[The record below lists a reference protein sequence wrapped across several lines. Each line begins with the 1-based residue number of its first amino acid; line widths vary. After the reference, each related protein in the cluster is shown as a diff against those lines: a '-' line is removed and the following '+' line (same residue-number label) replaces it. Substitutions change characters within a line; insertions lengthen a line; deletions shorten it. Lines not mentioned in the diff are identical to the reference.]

1 MSFAGVSKNIKIT
14 VNFNFY
20 QIPIFDCALEYG
32 LFHGKNT
39 MKTAKKSDRK
49 QRVAVNTQI
58 NEMRHQVSSNWHD
71 MKTKL
76 DKVLSNMDE
85 NNKKK

>member
-1 MSFAGVSKNIKIT
+1 
-14 VNFNFY
+14 
-20 QIPIFDCALEYG
+20 
-32 LFHGKNT
+32 